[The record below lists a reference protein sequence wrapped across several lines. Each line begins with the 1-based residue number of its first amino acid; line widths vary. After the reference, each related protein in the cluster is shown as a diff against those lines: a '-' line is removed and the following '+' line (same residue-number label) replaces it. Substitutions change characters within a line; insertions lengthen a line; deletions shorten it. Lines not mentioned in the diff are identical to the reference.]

1 MDMKIKTQ
9 MTERS
14 KPLKAYETIFSI
26 FLFQFVSGQ
35 FNGFRAEAFFS
46 DFCKCQI
53 LVWAVVVVKWS
64 ACSPSFR
71 RYEFESCGSLQF
83 FCKIV
88 FERNKNEHK
97 RGRGWPTLKKYVCS
111 LGLSGFCGESLHDKR

>member
-35 FNGFRAEAFFS
+35 FNGFRAEDFFS
-46 DFCKCQI
+46 DF
-53 LVWAVVVVKWS
+53 
-64 ACSPSFR
+64 
-71 RYEFESCGSLQF
+71 YQF
-83 FCKIV
+83 
-88 FERNKNEHK
+88 
-97 RGRGWPTLKKYVCS
+97 
-111 LGLSGFCGESLHDKR
+111 